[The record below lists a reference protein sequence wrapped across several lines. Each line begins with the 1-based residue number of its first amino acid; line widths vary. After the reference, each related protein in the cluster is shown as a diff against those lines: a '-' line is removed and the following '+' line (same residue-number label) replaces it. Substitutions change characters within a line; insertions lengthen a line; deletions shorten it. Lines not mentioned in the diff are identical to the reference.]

1 MKKSKILSLFILLSF
16 LAMLLCSCSPYGY
29 FITIGWTQPEDSF
42 GKYSCQYNGNE
53 YYIDENAVY
62 ENGQMLFEGKYM
74 VYIATDG
81 NYLCVSTFSP
91 EAPEDGVMIYDLNK
105 RMLLSESQILPDGPY
120 SSFVVHDGKI
130 FYTQGKTLRYFD
142 IKKMEAGKPAY
153 ENNELPDYK
162 FVPCPLFLED
172 DYEDYEDFFYMY
184 SLISN
189 ATGSDSLYEGGSN
202 VMLTGLEDDIVQID
216 EKPDCYKITHKDGVS
231 FEIPK
236 QGDDVFSYS
245 AINKRD
251 ASSVYLIAQKHDG
264 GEDRRLF
271 NMSFKYH
278 LSDYAYTLDLD
289 TQELKMIYESG
300 KDERIVRA
308 TDDEI
313 ITLSKDEVFRI
324 KNGEKTSLGTY
335 DAKGEKEL
343 YIEISGNGLYIFG
356 ENEEEFTHHLIS
368 RIELS

>member
-1 MKKSKILSLFILLSF
+1 M
-16 LAMLLCSCSPYGY
+16 LAVFLCSCSPNGY
-29 FITIGWTQPEDSF
+29 FVTIGRNQPEDTF

-62 ENGQMLFEGKYM
+62 ENGQMLFESKYM

-81 NYLCVSTFSP
+81 DYLCISADDP
-91 EAPEDGVMIYDLNK
+91 EAYENKFLIYDLKNH
-105 RMLLSESQILPDGPY
+105 RLLSASHVIPEPPY
-120 SSFVVHDGKI
+120 TTFVVYKGKI

-142 IKKMEAGKPAY
+142 IEKMEAGKPAY

-162 FVPCPLFLED
+162 FIQWPLFSEND
-172 DYEDYEDFFYMY
+172 PADNGYQH

-189 ATGSDSLYEGGSN
+189 ITGSDIQYDGGSN
-202 VMLTGLEDDIVQID
+202 VMLTGLDDDIVQID
-216 EKPDCYKITHKDGVS
+216 DDADYYKITHKDNVS
-231 FEIPK
+231 FEISN
-236 QGDDVFSYS
+236 QEDGHIYYS

-313 ITLSKDEVFRI
+313 ITLSKDEVFSI